1 MTNDELIDFRNSILQ
16 DVKLNS
22 NVNLNYQKLEFLKY
36 TTNIL
41 SDAEEFNDFQEC
53 HYEGTASH
61 NKKFEI
67 DGYAFDESDMTLYII
82 CCIYDGSSTPTI
94 INQTIAQKYF
104 DRVGVFID
112 ENDYIIKNGEESAAG
127 YEFALDMQTKLKS
140 KYIRKIK
147 IYLICDGIASERIK
161 TIKSK
166 TYNDIDIEYHLWDI
180 SRFYKLQQSTSGKED
195 IEINVDDYTKQGI
208 PCIKANMENANYESY
223 LCIIP
228 AEFLVKIYDEFGGR
242 LLEGNVRSFLSLK
255 GKVNSGIKRTILTEP
270 QMFFAYNNGIAA
282 TATNIELDNTN
293 EGLFIKKIKS
303 LQIVNG
309 GQTTASLSM
318 TNAKEKGVD
327 LSNILVPAK
336 ISILPLEKAPY
347 IIPEIARCANSQNK
361 VSEADFFSNHQFHI
375 RFEQLSRKILAPAVN
390 GAQYH
395 TRWYY
400 ERARGQYTQEQM
412 KLTPAMKSKF
422 LLENPKKQL
431 ITKTDLAKYLNS
443 YNQKPYEV
451 SKGAQRNFLSFA
463 EVITDD
469 WEKHN
474 ANYNENYFKEAVCH
488 AIMFKKLEDIILN
501 QPWYEKGYRANIV
514 TYTIS
519 EFFYVLQTKYPQF
532 SYNFKYVW
540 QHQELN
546 PEIVKELTKLSKI
559 IFDKITNEDRQIM
572 NVSEWCKKEAC
583 WKGIKSINYDFSKNT
598 LSALVSKEF
607 VDEERK
613 NATYNQKIEDD
624 CSLIMEVYNK
634 GQDFW
639 KSALL
644 WGQQHRLLTFEE
656 SSIIKLATSGK
667 ILSDKQSKR
676 AMEALNKLRIEG
688 FSE

>member
-147 IYLICDGIASERIK
+147 IYLVCDGIASERIK

-375 RFEQLSRKILAPAVN
+375 RFEQLSRKILAPAVH

-395 TRWYY
+395 TR
-400 ERARGQYTQEQM
+400 
-412 KLTPAMKSKF
+412 S
-422 LLENPKKQL
+422 
-431 ITKTDLAKYLNS
+431 S
-443 YNQKPYEV
+443 YV
-451 SKGAQRNFLSFA
+451 
-463 EVITDD
+463 
-469 WEKHN
+469 
-474 ANYNENYFKEAVCH
+474 
-488 AIMFKKLEDIILN
+488 
-501 QPWYEKGYRANIV
+501 
-514 TYTIS
+514 
-519 EFFYVLQTKYPQF
+519 
-532 SYNFKYVW
+532 
-540 QHQELN
+540 
-546 PEIVKELTKLSKI
+546 
-559 IFDKITNEDRQIM
+559 
-572 NVSEWCKKEAC
+572 
-583 WKGIKSINYDFSKNT
+583 
-598 LSALVSKEF
+598 
-607 VDEERK
+607 
-613 NATYNQKIEDD
+613 
-624 CSLIMEVYNK
+624 
-634 GQDFW
+634 
-639 KSALL
+639 
-644 WGQQHRLLTFEE
+644 
-656 SSIIKLATSGK
+656 
-667 ILSDKQSKR
+667 
-676 AMEALNKLRIEG
+676 
-688 FSE
+688 

>member
-1 MTNDELIDFRNSILQ
+1 
-16 DVKLNS
+16 
-22 NVNLNYQKLEFLKY
+22 
-36 TTNIL
+36 
-41 SDAEEFNDFQEC
+41 
-53 HYEGTASH
+53 
-61 NKKFEI
+61 
-67 DGYAFDESDMTLYII
+67 
-82 CCIYDGSSTPTI
+82 
-94 INQTIAQKYF
+94 
-104 DRVGVFID
+104 
-112 ENDYIIKNGEESAAG
+112 
-127 YEFALDMQTKLKS
+127 MQTKLKS

-147 IYLICDGIASERIK
+147 IYLVCDGIASERIK